1 MSAISSNI
9 QALRVS
15 DFDDALAPLP
25 SPIAELVDDP
35 QAARW
40 ARDCA
45 WVPGTGHCRN
55 RRCGTECPFR
65 AQRAAE
71 ARRILRWRRKR
82 RSTHPGPAE
91 RIVSPR

>member
-1 MSAISSNI
+1 
-9 QALRVS
+9 VS

-25 SPIAELVDDP
+25 SPIAELVADP
-35 QAARW
+35 EAQRW

-45 WVPGTGHCRN
+45 WIPGTGHCRN
-55 RRCGTECPFR
+55 RPCSTCCLFR

-82 RSTHPGPAE
+82 RPTHPDLAG
-91 RIVSPR
+91 RVVSPR

>member
-1 MSAISSNI
+1 
-9 QALRVS
+9 LS
-15 DFDDALAPLP
+15 DFDDDLARRPF
-25 SPIAELVDDP
+25 PIAEIVADP
-35 QAARW
+35 EAGRW

-55 RRCGTECPFR
+55 HPCSTACLFR

-82 RSTHPGPAE
+82 RPSHPGFIG

>member
-1 MSAISSNI
+1 M
-9 QALRVS
+9 S

-25 SPIAELVDDP
+25 SAIAELAADP

-55 RRCGTECPFR
+55 HPCSRACLFR

-71 ARRILRWRRKR
+71 ARRILRWRQKR
-82 RSTHPGPAE
+82 RVTQPGFAG
-91 RIVSPR
+91 RIVPPR